1 MEQVFVGILKTCASF
16 AYFVKGE
23 GEECSFLKNRIKII
37 VDGKSFTLV
46 GEETEMHMQAV
57 ASYID
62 DKIVE
67 IRKNAAAVKM
77 DTSLAYVLAALNVA
91 DDYFKEKEKVA
102 ELEGRNLG
110 LSTRLE
116 ELVFQLDEAR
126 LEIAELKENFNQAEK
141 EIQVI
146 DNPSLEEFGEVF
158 EIDFQEKLDDKK
170 EEALEDSKE
179 EKPETSEEPKVEP
192 HLQTEEKPHFYPMG
206 LKGGQAERIMTQKA
220 KRGKRRR
227 K

>member
-1 MEQVFVGILKTCASF
+1 M
-16 AYFVKGE
+16 
-23 GEECSFLKNRIKII
+23 KNRIKII

>member
-1 MEQVFVGILKTCASF
+1 MEQVFWGILKTCASF
-16 AYFVKGE
+16 TYFVKGE
-23 GEECSFLKNRIKII
+23 GEECSFLKNRIKIF

-46 GEETEMHMQAV
+46 GEETEIHMQAV

-62 DKIVE
+62 NKIVE

-116 ELVFQLDEAR
+116 ELVFQVDEAR
-126 LEIAELKENFNQAEK
+126 LEIAELKEKSNQAAK
-141 EIQVI
+141 DVQVI
-146 DNPSLEEFGEVF
+146 EKPSLEEFGEVF
-158 EIDFQEKLDDKK
+158 EIDFEEKLDEMK
-170 EEALEDSKE
+170 EEAVEDSKE
-179 EKPETSEEPKVEP
+179 EKSEEQEEPKLEP
-192 HLQTEEKPHFYPMG
+192 LLQTEEKPHYYPMG
-206 LKGGQAERIMTQKA
+206 LKGGRAERFMIQKA
-220 KRGKRRR
+220 KREKCRR

>member
-1 MEQVFVGILKTCASF
+1 M
-16 AYFVKGE
+16 
-23 GEECSFLKNRIKII
+23 KNRIKIF

-46 GEETEMHMQAV
+46 GEETEIHMQAV
-57 ASYID
+57 ATYID
-62 DKIVE
+62 NKLVE

-91 DDYFKEKEKVA
+91 DEYFKEKEKVA

-116 ELVFQLDEAR
+116 ELVFQLDQAR
-126 LEIAELKENFNQAEK
+126 QEIAELKENFKQAEK
-141 EIQVI
+141 EIEVI
-146 DNPSLEEFGEVF
+146 KNPSLEEFGEVF
-158 EIDFQEKLDDKK
+158 EIDFEEKLDTKKEEEIEDKK
-170 EEALEDSKE
+170 EEKN
-179 EKPETSEEPKVEP
+179 ETREEPKQEP
-192 HLQTEEKPHFYPMG
+192 MLQQEEKPHYYPMG

>member
-1 MEQVFVGILKTCASF
+1 M
-16 AYFVKGE
+16 
-23 GEECSFLKNRIKII
+23 KNRIKII

-158 EIDFQEKLDDKK
+158 EIDFQVKLDDKK

>member
-1 MEQVFVGILKTCASF
+1 
-16 AYFVKGE
+16 
-23 GEECSFLKNRIKII
+23 LKNRIKII

-158 EIDFQEKLDDKK
+158 EVDFEEKLDDKK
-170 EEALEDSKE
+170 EEALEESKE
-179 EKPETSEEPKVEP
+179 EKPETSEEPEVEP

>member
-1 MEQVFVGILKTCASF
+1 M
-16 AYFVKGE
+16 
-23 GEECSFLKNRIKII
+23 KNRIKII

-146 DNPSLEEFGEVF
+146 DNPSLEEFGKVF
-158 EIDFQEKLDDKK
+158 EIDFEEKLDDKK
-170 EEALEDSKE
+170 EEALEESKE

>member
-1 MEQVFVGILKTCASF
+1 M
-16 AYFVKGE
+16 
-23 GEECSFLKNRIKII
+23 KNRIKIF

-46 GEETEMHMQAV
+46 GEETEIHMQAV
-57 ASYID
+57 ATYID
-62 DKIVE
+62 DKLVE

-91 DDYFKEKEKVA
+91 DEYFKEKEKVA

-116 ELVFQLDEAR
+116 ELVFQLDQAR
-126 LEIAELKENFNQAEK
+126 LEIGELKENFKQAEK
-141 EIQVI
+141 EIEVI
-146 DNPSLEEFGEVF
+146 KNPSLEEFGEVF
-158 EIDFQEKLDDKK
+158 EIDFEEKLDTKKEEEIEDKK
-170 EEALEDSKE
+170 EAKNEAR
-179 EKPETSEEPKVEP
+179 EEPKAVP
-192 HLQTEEKPHFYPMG
+192 LLQPEEKKPHYYPMG

>member
-1 MEQVFVGILKTCASF
+1 
-16 AYFVKGE
+16 
-23 GEECSFLKNRIKII
+23 LKNRIKII

>member
-1 MEQVFVGILKTCASF
+1 M
-16 AYFVKGE
+16 
-23 GEECSFLKNRIKII
+23 KNRIKII

-158 EIDFQEKLDDKK
+158 EVDFEEKLDDKK
-170 EEALEDSKE
+170 EEALEESKE
-179 EKPETSEEPKVEP
+179 EKPETSEEPEVEP

>member
-1 MEQVFVGILKTCASF
+1 M
-16 AYFVKGE
+16 
-23 GEECSFLKNRIKII
+23 KNRIKII

-62 DKIVE
+62 EKIVE

-77 DTSLAYVLAALNVA
+77 DSSLAYVLAALNVA

-170 EEALEDSKE
+170 EEALEESKE

>member
-1 MEQVFVGILKTCASF
+1 M
-16 AYFVKGE
+16 
-23 GEECSFLKNRIKII
+23 KNRIKII

-158 EIDFQEKLDDKK
+158 EIDFEEKLDDKK
-170 EEALEDSKE
+170 EEALEESKE
-179 EKPETSEEPKVEP
+179 EKPETSEEPEVEP

>member
-1 MEQVFVGILKTCASF
+1 M
-16 AYFVKGE
+16 
-23 GEECSFLKNRIKII
+23 KNRIKII

-62 DKIVE
+62 YKIVE

-141 EIQVI
+141 GIQVI

-158 EIDFQEKLDDKK
+158 EIDFEEKLDDKK
-170 EEALEDSKE
+170 EEALEESKE